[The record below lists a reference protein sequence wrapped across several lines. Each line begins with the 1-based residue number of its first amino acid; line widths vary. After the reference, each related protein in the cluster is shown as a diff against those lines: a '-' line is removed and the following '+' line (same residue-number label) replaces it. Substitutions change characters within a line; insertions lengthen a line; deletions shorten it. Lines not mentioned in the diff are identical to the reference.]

1 MRMFTAVPMHAA
13 FAVVMGYYV
22 GLSKFYSGSK
32 RTEKSVKDYSM
43 PFFFMDHM
51 ILSFFQDD
59 MPFLTLLL
67 VFPMMLW
74 AFFLCLKAIRKHL

>member
-22 GLSKFYSGSK
+22 GLSKFYRCSR

-43 PFFFMDHM
+43 PFFFMDRM
-51 ILSFFQDD
+51 ILFFSDD
-59 MPFLTLLL
+59 MPFLTLFGLSHDAMGLL
-67 VFPMMLW
+67 SLS
-74 AFFLCLKAIRKHL
+74 KSD